1 MSRKLENKRHEDF
14 VQFVSSNEERVR
26 ESLCRMGEFRREAF
40 CVKGRSTDFV
50 RSFLWEAPR
59 ARTSMS

>member
-1 MSRKLENKRHEDF
+1 MSSELEKERHENF
-14 VQFVSSNEERVR
+14 IQFVSSNEERVR
-26 ESLCRMGEFRREAF
+26 EALCLMGEFRREPF
-40 CVKGRSTDFV
+40 CVKGRSTDFT